1 MGKGKPAPTHHVNA
15 PRWSCTCTNRAPDE
29 SVSPKPNTRPYS
41 GPAKVL
47 DENPSRSYYDRRL
60 LGSSLRSLRTIL
72 VQETGRDE
80 ENLRLL
86 ETNTPSDNMTIVLRR
101 NHPHDY
107 SLWQLAT

>member
-1 MGKGKPAPTHHVNA
+1 MARGKSAPPHELSTDRTTCTCSNPAPQ
-15 PRWSCTCTNRAPDE
+15 E
-29 SVSPKPNTRPYS
+29 SVSTKPNTPPNS
-41 GPAKVL
+41 EPAIVL